1 MAILGIDIGG
11 SGVKGAPVDTARGEL
26 LAERYR
32 VPTPQPSDVT
42 SVVEAVAEVAAQF
55 EGQYD
60 RVGITFP
67 GVVVDGVT
75 RTAANVDKSWL
86 DAPAAQLFTNR
97 LGTPVSVLND
107 ADAAGVAEVA
117 FGAGRDQTG
126 LIMMLTFGTG
136 IGSALFLDGTLIPNT
151 EFGHLELDGHDA
163 ELKAS
168 DRARETEDMSWEKW
182 AGRVRRY
189 LAHVEMLLSPR
200 LFIIGGG
207 VSKKSD
213 RFLPLIDIRTP
224 MVPATLLNNAGIIGA
239 ARIAEI
245 DGARS
250 ADDGVTPHEAGARVT
265 E

>member
-1 MAILGIDIGG
+1 MATLGIDIGG

-55 EGQYD
+55 DDFD

-86 DAPAAQLFTNR
+86 DAPAAKVFTER
-97 LGTPVSVLND
+97 LGKPVTVLND

-117 FGAGRDQTG
+117 FGAGRDQSG
-126 LIMMLTFGTG
+126 LIMLLTFGTG
-136 IGSALFLDGTLIPNT
+136 IGSALFLDGVLIPNT
-151 EFGHLELDGHDA
+151 ELGHLELDGKDA
-163 ELKAS
+163 EVRAS
-168 DRARETEDMSWEKW
+168 DRAREVDEMSWEKW
-182 AGRVRRY
+182 AGRVEAY
-189 LAHVEMLLSPR
+189 LRHVEMLLSPR

-213 RFLPLIDIRTP
+213 RFFPLIGIRTP
-224 MVPATLLNNAGIIGA
+224 MVTATLLNNAGIIGA
-239 ARIAEI
+239 AVTAEQAAG
-245 DGARS
+245 DPGAIQTDAAAAS
-250 ADDGVTPHEAGARVT
+250 N
-265 E
+265 